1 MNPLITNGL
10 NALAGWKMYIA
21 LAGGAIVIALN
32 HFMVLYGYWP
42 IDMLGLDPN
51 NWTAD
56 EYKLLLG
63 ATGRSALA
71 GVLAQLQATH
81 ASAVGAA
88 QIAQMQAAAPA
99 VGQGQS
105 QPPPNPTP
113 QGLRR

>member
-10 NALAGWKMYIA
+10 NALSGYKTYAA
-21 LAGGAIVIALN
+21 LGAAAIVIVLN

-42 IDMLGLDPN
+42 IDLLGLDPN
-51 NWTAD
+51 NMWND
-56 EYKLLLG
+56 LYKLLIA
-63 ATGRSALA
+63 ATGRTAIA
-71 GVLAQLQATH
+71 GVQTKLNDIH

-99 VGQGQS
+99 VGQGVS
-105 QPPPNPTP
+105 QPPLNPPP